1 LILFLSRWRQQSL
14 AWLVFFVIVV
24 DLIGFGIVI
33 PILPFLS
40 PHLGG
45 GTDDVAFILVSYSIT
60 AALVAPLWGRL
71 SDRLGRRLILFI
83 CLLGGA
89 ASHFLLAASN
99 ELWMVY
105 LSRAVAGA
113 MAGSLPVA
121 TALIADASTPDQ
133 RSRAMG
139 LIGRAFGIGLVLGP
153 VIGGV
158 LARSETDFALPCI
171 VAGVLSA
178 SAALL
183 ALLLLPKPVSTA
195 ALRESEQ
202 TADVADAV
210 PSMRAMLGHS
220 GVLLFVGQF
229 ALHTCAVSASI
240 YLFPLWVSDGLGWTA
255 HEVGL
260 FFGLVGIVMIV
271 TQGNF
276 LGRMT
281 DRFGNMWVL
290 RAAAIVFSLSLLL
303 STLASGALAMG
314 VLGLLTF
321 SAATLC
327 LPVLN
332 TIASHV
338 VPPPWRGQFF
348 GVTASSA
355 SFGRVGGPLI
365 AATLLTYG
373 DFGLAWFGTSTIVM
387 LVVVWAVLKGS
398 NPVSDLQLE
407 EKPSPNP
414 VGGGL

>member
-1 LILFLSRWRQQSL
+1 LTRFLSRWRRQSL

-45 GTDDVAFILVSYSIT
+45 GTDDVAFILVSYSVT

-89 ASHFLLAASN
+89 ASHFLLAASDA
-99 ELWMVY
+99 LWMVY
-105 LSRAVAGA
+105 LARAVAGA

-139 LIGRAFGIGLVLGP
+139 LIGRAFGIGLILGP

-178 SAALL
+178 SAAVL
-183 ALLLLPKPVSTA
+183 ALVLLPKPAPTSQPQVGELA
-195 ALRESEQ
+195 AG
-202 TADVADAV
+202 DVAPL
-210 PSMRAMLGHS
+210 PSLRAMLGAS
-220 GVLLFVGQF
+220 GVGLFVLQF

-240 YLFPLWVSDGLGWTA
+240 YLFPLWVSQGLGWTA

-260 FFGLVGIVMIV
+260 FFGLVGVVMIV

-281 DRFGNMWVL
+281 DRFGTIWVL
-290 RAAAIVFSLSLLL
+290 RAAALTFSLSLLL
-303 STLASGALAMG
+303 STMASGALAMG
-314 VLGLLTF
+314 ALGLLAF

-332 TIASHV
+332 TIASHA
-338 VPPPWRGQFF
+338 VPAPWRGQFF

-365 AATLLTYG
+365 AATLLAQG
-373 DFGLAWFGTSTIVM
+373 DFGLAWLGTSAIVM
-387 LVVVWAVLKGS
+387 LVVGWS
-398 NPVSDLQLE
+398 MLQG
-407 EKPSPNP
+407 PDPI
-414 VGGGL
+414 GGLQINESSSTSTAGGH

>member
-1 LILFLSRWRQQSL
+1 MTRFLSRWRRQSL

-45 GTDDVAFILVSYSIT
+45 GTDDVAFILVSYSVT

-89 ASHFLLAASN
+89 ASHFLLAASDA
-99 ELWMVY
+99 LWMVY
-105 LSRAVAGA
+105 LARAVAGA

-139 LIGRAFGIGLVLGP
+139 LIGRAFGIGLILGP

-178 SAALL
+178 SAAVL
-183 ALLLLPKPVSTA
+183 ALVLLPKPAPTSQPQVGELA
-195 ALRESEQ
+195 AG
-202 TADVADAV
+202 DVAPL
-210 PSMRAMLGHS
+210 PSLRAILGAS
-220 GVLLFVGQF
+220 GVGLFVLQF

-240 YLFPLWVSDGLGWTA
+240 YLFPLWVSQGLGWTA

-260 FFGLVGIVMIV
+260 FFGLVGVVMIV

-281 DRFGNMWVL
+281 DRFGTIWVL
-290 RAAAIVFSLSLLL
+290 RAAALTFSLSLLL
-303 STLASGALAMG
+303 STVASGALAMG
-314 VLGLLTF
+314 ALGLLAF

-332 TIASHV
+332 TIASHA
-338 VPPPWRGQFF
+338 VPAPWRGQFF

-365 AATLLTYG
+365 AATLLAQG
-373 DFGLAWFGTSTIVM
+373 DFGLAWLGTSAIVM
-387 LVVVWAVLKGS
+387 LVVGWS
-398 NPVSDLQLE
+398 MLQG
-407 EKPSPNP
+407 PNP
-414 VGGGL
+414 IGGLQINESSSTSTAGGH

>member
-1 LILFLSRWRQQSL
+1 M
-14 AWLVFFVIVV
+14 FFVIVV

-45 GTDDVAFILVSYSIT
+45 GTDDIAFILVSYSIM

-89 ASHFLLAASN
+89 GSHFLLAASN

-105 LSRAVAGA
+105 LSRAVGGA

-139 LIGRAFGIGLVLGP
+139 LIGRAFGIGLILGP

-158 LARSETDFALPCI
+158 LARSDTDFALPCI

-178 SAALL
+178 SAAVL
-183 ALLLLPKPVSTA
+183 ALLLLPKPTPKTA
-195 ALRESEQ
+195 SPVGESIDGV
-202 TADVADAV
+202 TV
-210 PSMRAMLGHS
+210 PAPSSRAMLGHP
-220 GVLLFVGQF
+220 GVLLFVSQF

-240 YLFPLWVSDGLGWTA
+240 YLFPLWVSQGLGWTA

-260 FFGLVGIVMIV
+260 FFGLVGFVMIV
-271 TQGNF
+271 TQGSF

-281 DRFGNMWVL
+281 DRFGTIGVL
-290 RAAAIVFSLSLLL
+290 RAAAISFSLCLLL
-303 STLASGALAMG
+303 STVASGALAMG
-314 VLGLLTF
+314 ALGLLAF

-338 VPPPWRGQFF
+338 VPASWRGQFF
-348 GVTASSA
+348 GVTASSS

-365 AATLLTYG
+365 AATLLTHG

-387 LVVVWAVLKGS
+387 LVVGWSILQGQD
-398 NPVSDLQLE
+398 PMGGLQLD
-407 EKPSPNP
+407 EKSLAGP
-414 VGGGL
+414 VGGGR